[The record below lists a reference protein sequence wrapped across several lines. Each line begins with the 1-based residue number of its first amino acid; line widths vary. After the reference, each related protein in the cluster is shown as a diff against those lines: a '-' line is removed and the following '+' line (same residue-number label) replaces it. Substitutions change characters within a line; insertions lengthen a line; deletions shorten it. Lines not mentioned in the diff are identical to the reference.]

1 MNLIYTKEIPK
12 KEDLYQ
18 LYEGLGWNEFLKL
31 SPDELLKAM
40 KGSWYSV
47 YVYNGS
53 KLIATGRVISDG
65 VTNAYLCGLGVDSGF
80 RNKGIGTE
88 ISKMLVKHCLDN
100 NLHIQFFCEEHLV
113 PYYEKMGFRKF
124 AVGMKA

>member
-1 MNLIYTKEIPK
+1 MNLIYTEEIPK